1 MNRLF
6 SRLFCSLMIALMITV
21 FCAPVQAGES
31 GDLLARIRQKG
42 YIVIA
47 TEGDWAP
54 WTYHDETNELVGL
67 DVELGKAIAAYIG
80 VEARFAETNW
90 DAILAGVDSGRFD
103 IACNGVS
110 VTEDRMEKYYFSTP
124 YIYAPTVLVVRGDNE
139 SIQSFSDLKGKK
151 TANTV
156 SSIYAAIAE
165 ENGATVLGVDKLE
178 DTIELVMHGRADA
191 TLNSRVSINDYLLE
205 HPDANLKIVA
215 ELAGDIVAVP
225 VRRDDDAL
233 TLMEAINKALEAMR
247 QDGRLAELS
256 ARYFNGLDLTK
267 PEE

>member
-1 MNRLF
+1 
-6 SRLFCSLMIALMITV
+6 
-21 FCAPVQAGES
+21 
-31 GDLLARIRQKG
+31 
-42 YIVIA
+42 
-47 TEGDWAP
+47 
-54 WTYHDETNELVGL
+54 
-67 DVELGKAIAAYIG
+67 
-80 VEARFAETNW
+80 
-90 DAILAGVDSGRFD
+90 
-103 IACNGVS
+103 
-110 VTEDRMEKYYFSTP
+110 MEKYYFSTP

-233 TLMEAINKALEAMR
+233 TLMEVINEALEAMR
-247 QDGRLAELS
+247 QDGSLAELS